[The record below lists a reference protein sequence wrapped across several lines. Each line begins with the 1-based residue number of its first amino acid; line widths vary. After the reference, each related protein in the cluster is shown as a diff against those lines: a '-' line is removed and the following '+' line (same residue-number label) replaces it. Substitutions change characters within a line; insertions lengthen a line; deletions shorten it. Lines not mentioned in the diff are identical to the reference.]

1 MRSNFAKLVRF
12 LSKSFPNADLKV
24 VRRAYRVA
32 VDAHEGQTRLSGEPY
47 VIHAVKVGQILAS
60 LGLDPAICAA
70 GLLHDVLE
78 DTEITHAD
86 LAKEFGEEIANLV
99 EGVTK
104 LSNLHYK
111 GEAITREDKQAQ
123 NIRKMLVATAKDVR
137 VILIKLADR
146 LHNMR
151 TIEFLPPEK
160 QERIARETMDIY
172 APLAHRL
179 GISNW
184 KWELED
190 RSFHVLQ
197 PMEYKRIARQVN
209 MKRRDREKW
218 LLETCLQIQQKLA
231 SANVEATV
239 LGRPKHLYSIY
250 QKMVSNAK
258 DFDEVMDVMGVRI
271 ITPASGDCYNAL
283 GVVHSLWTPMP
294 GRLKDYIAMPKLN
307 MYQAIH
313 TTVMRENG
321 KTMEIQIRS
330 ADMDRT
336 AREGIAAHWIYKE
349 GENGHDRK
357 LDEQLKWLQQM
368 HEWLKD
374 AHGQDELMDS
384 MRRDFRAQYVYAFTP
399 KGAVKELPAGATPLD
414 FAYLIHSAVGH
425 HCIGARVNGRM
436 VPLHYHIQTGDIVD
450 ILTSETQYPRLEWVD
465 IVVTGRAR
473 TRIRQRLRD
482 QGLLDPQDDPK
493 ARAKESKDTR
503 SAEVAVGDTG
513 AAPRRADPR
522 IADEASRIGL
532 VRVDGERPG
541 SISLAR
547 CCNPMPGEE
556 IVAFVRQDRGVTIHR
571 LNCHAVAKLQQDAT
585 RLRAASWEGQEIYR
599 TAVRVVIG
607 PRPNV
612 LADIT
617 NALRPMNVEILH
629 ANYGPG
635 ENRLSIFDFVF
646 ETTDRAIVE
655 RVLRTLRNVSG
666 VSDVAT
672 LDSRERPSKRYAHAN

>member
-1 MRSNFAKLVRF
+1 MRSNFAKLIRF
-12 LSKSFPNADLKV
+12 LSKNFPNTDLKI

-47 VIHAVKVGQILAS
+47 VIHAVKVGQILAN
-60 LGLDPAICAA
+60 LGLDPDICAA

-78 DTEITHAD
+78 DTEITHSD
-86 LAKEFGEEIANLV
+86 LAKEFGDEIANLV

-111 GEAITREDKQAQ
+111 GESITREDKQAQ

-151 TIEFLPPEK
+151 TIEFVPAEK
-160 QERIARETMDIY
+160 QERIARETMEIY

-197 PMEYKRIARQVN
+197 PLEYKRIARQVN

-218 LLETCLQIQQKLA
+218 LEETCQQIQQKLA
-231 SANVEATV
+231 GANVSATV

-271 ITPASGDCYNAL
+271 ITPSAGDCYNAL

-313 TTVMRENG
+313 TTVMRQNG
-321 KTMEIQIRS
+321 KTMEVQIRS
-330 ADMDRT
+330 EAMDRT
-336 AREGIAAHWIYKE
+336 AREGIAAHWMYKE
-349 GENGHDRK
+349 GERGQDRR

-368 HEWLKD
+368 HDWLKD

-436 VPLHYHIQTGDIVD
+436 VPLRYHIQTGDIVD

-473 TRIRQRLRD
+473 TRIRQRLRE

-493 ARAKESKDTR
+493 ARARELR
-503 SAEVAVGDTG
+503 
-513 AAPRRADPR
+513 DPR
-522 IADEASRIGL
+522 AAGDDTAARRQDDARTADEASRIGL
-532 VRVDGERPG
+532 VRVNGERPRA
-541 SISLAR
+541 ISLAR
-547 CCNPMPGEE
+547 CCNPMPGEA

-571 LNCHAVAKLQQDAT
+571 SDCHAVAKLQQDPARIQPAT
-585 RLRAASWEGQEIYR
+585 WEGQEIYR
-599 TAVRVVIG
+599 TAARVVIG

-612 LADIT
+612 LADMT
-617 NALRPMNVEILH
+617 NALRPMNIEIIH

-635 ENRLSIFDFVF
+635 ENGLSIFDFVF

-672 LDSRERPSKRYAHAN
+672 LDSRERPSKRYAHAG

>member
-1 MRSNFAKLVRF
+1 MRSNFAKLIRS
-12 LSKSFPNADLKV
+12 LSKNFPNTDLSV

-60 LGLDPAICAA
+60 LGLDPVICAA

-78 DTEITHAD
+78 DTDITNAE
-86 LAKEFGEEIANLV
+86 LAKEFGEEVANLV

-111 GEAITREDKQAQ
+111 GEAPSREDKQAQ
-123 NIRKMLVATAKDVR
+123 NLRKMLVATAKDMR

-151 TIEFLPPEK
+151 TIEFLPPDK

-197 PMEYKRIARQVN
+197 PLEYKRIARQVN

-218 LLETCLQIQQKLA
+218 LLGTCNQIQQKLA
-231 SANVEATV
+231 AANVKATV
-239 LGRPKHLYSIY
+239 LGRPKHLYSIF
-250 QKMVSNAK
+250 QKMVNQAK

-271 ITPASGDCYNAL
+271 ITPTAADCYNAL

-321 KTMEIQIRS
+321 KTMEVQIRS
-330 ADMDRT
+330 EAMDRM
-336 AREGIAAHWIYKE
+336 AREGIAAHWMYKE
-349 GENGHDRK
+349 GEHTQDRK
-357 LDEQLKWLQQM
+357 LDDQLKWLQQM
-368 HEWLKD
+368 YEWLKD
-374 AHGQDELMDS
+374 AQGQDELMDS
-384 MRRDFRAQYVYAFTP
+384 MRRDFRTQYVYAFTP

-436 VPLHYHIQTGDIVD
+436 VPLRYHIQNGDIVD
-450 ILTSETQYPRLEWVD
+450 ILTSETQYPRIEWTD

-473 TRIRQRLRD
+473 TRIRQRLRE
-482 QGLLDPQDDPK
+482 QGMLDPQDDPK
-493 ARAKESKDTR
+493 ARAKVAQEARAAESRDVTR
-503 SAEVAVGDTG
+503 KR
-513 AAPRRADPR
+513 PPQ
-522 IADEASRIGL
+522 IAGEASRIGL
-532 VRVDGERPG
+532 VRVAGERPR
-541 SISLAR
+541 SISIAR
-547 CCNPMPGEE
+547 CCKPMPGEP
-556 IVAFVRQDRGVTIHR
+556 IVAFTRQDRGVTIHR
-571 LNCHAVAKLQQDAT
+571 ADCHAMAKLKDKT
-585 RLRAASWEGQEIYR
+585 RAITASWEGQEIYR
-599 TAVRVVIG
+599 TAARVVIG

-617 NALRPMNVEILH
+617 NAMRPMNIEIIH

-635 ENRLSIFDFVF
+635 ENGLSIFDFVF
-646 ETTDRAIVE
+646 ESTDRAIEE

-672 LDSRERPSKRYAHAN
+672 LDSRERPSKRYAHAG